1 MKKKYTD
8 INTVLGR
15 ILNKHNLS
23 HVYYLQNIKQNWPA
37 FDKTIAAHARPLEYD
52 HKFKKLILRVDNINW
67 KNEFIKNKEI
77 LIIKIQNAFKSI
89 DIKDIEIV

>member
-23 HVYYLQNIKQNWPA
+23 HVYYLQNIKQLWPT

-52 HKFKKLILRVDNINW
+52 QKYKKLTLRVDNINW
-67 KNEFIKNKEI
+67 KKEFIRNKDI
-77 LIIKIQNAFKSI
+77 LTVKIQNAFRGI

>member
-23 HVYYLQNIKQNWPA
+23 HVYYLQNIKQNWPT
-37 FDKTIAAHARPLEYD
+37 FDKTIAAHAMPLDYD
-52 HKFKKLILRVDNINW
+52 QKYKKLTLRVANVNW
-67 KNEFIKNKEI
+67 KKEFIRNKEI
-77 LIIKIQNAFKSI
+77 LIVKIQNAFRSI